1 MVQIAAMLATMGI
14 MFGIVFAGFAI
25 RTKDYGLLLCSCIT
39 IILTILII
47 IM

>member
-1 MVQIAAMLATMGI
+1 MAQIAAMLATMCI
-14 MFGIVFAGFAI
+14 MFGIIFAGLAI
-25 RTKDYGLLLCSCIT
+25 RTKEYGMLLCSCIA